1 MTNATKLELSAL
13 LGIPFE
19 DVEEWIELVRRPLAA
34 QVEESCKPG
43 MMIKIDGCNV
53 EIHGSE
59 AQQKAC
65 AASIML
71 ALYYASKTDRNL
83 ESVCRQWARESDEI
97 MEQIRQLDI

>member
-1 MTNATKLELSAL
+1 MINATKLELGDTDS
-13 LGIPFE
+13 IK
-19 DVEEWIELVRRPLAA
+19 
-34 QVEESCKPG
+34 QPG
-43 MMIKIDGCNV
+43 MMIKIDGCDV

-71 ALYYASKTDRNL
+71 ALYYASKTDNNL
-83 ESVCRQWARESDEI
+83 KSVCQQWARESDEI

>member
-19 DVEEWIELVRRPLAA
+19 DVEEWIELARRPVAA
-34 QVEESCKPG
+34 QVEEFCKPG
-43 MMIKIDGCNV
+43 MMIKLDGCNV

-97 MEQIRQLDI
+97 MEQLRKLDI

>member
-1 MTNATKLELSAL
+1 MTKDTMHFINNEE
-13 LGIPFE
+13 GI
-19 DVEEWIELVRRPLAA
+19 
-34 QVEESCKPG
+34 CKPG
-43 MMIKIDGCNV
+43 MMIKLDGCDV

-71 ALYYASKTDRNL
+71 ALYYASKTDNNL

-97 MEQIRQLDI
+97 MEQLRQLDI